1 MATAGGAS
9 ARGWRTRAALIFLG
23 AVAVSA
29 PDLAA
34 AQNRAP
40 AAVEISAG
48 SELENY
54 LRLMQISGRAKAYP
68 WMLRGFSA
76 RELEQLL
83 PADSVEVPW
92 RLSPAR
98 LRARFSL
105 APISLQTAFNSAFPY
120 GSNDG
125 AVWSGRGLTVSASG
139 GFAVRAGP
147 VSLTIAP
154 VGFVTTNGAFPL
166 LDNGETGSLKYNDG
180 LFARYVDRPQRF
192 GDGAYGRGDVGA
204 SEIRV
209 DTRFVTLGFGTSPMT
224 WGPAAEYPFVLG
236 TNAPGFAHAFLGTG
250 NPVNVW
256 VGRLHGRA
264 VWGKLSQSSYSPVG
278 PPDRFLSDTQ
288 PGRDRLMAALVM
300 VFVPRFAPNLEV
312 GFSRFVHMPYPRDG
326 IDAGSLIRRAW
337 PTFLKKNVTGET
349 TEDVA
354 DENDLA
360 SVFARWV
367 FPSAGFELYAEN
379 GHDDWFH
386 DLRDLV
392 QEPDHNR
399 AYVIGFQKVLGG
411 VGKRMSALRGE
422 IINHQMPPL
431 GRDRPGQGFIYTH
444 SALPQGHTNRGQLL
458 GSSAGA
464 GAAAGSILAWDR
476 YTPTGRT
483 TVAWRRIVRAQ
494 AGTFYENGVE
504 VSRRTDVMH
513 VLGAERSR
521 GRGSL
526 RYTYGLD
533 VIGNINRNF
542 SSDVVS
548 VNARAGLQWTPS
560 W

>member
-1 MATAGGAS
+1 MAIAGR
-9 ARGWRTRAALIFLG
+9 ARAGKLRADAALI
-23 AVAVSA
+23 V
-29 PDLAA
+29 LAA
-34 AQNRAP
+34 ALSTAEPAAAQSRAP
-40 AAVEISAG
+40 AAVEMSAG

-54 LRLMQISGRAKAYP
+54 LRLLQISGRANSYP
-68 WMLRGFSA
+68 WSLRSFSA

-83 PADSVEVPW
+83 PPDSVDVPW
-92 RLSPAR
+92 RLSPAH

-105 APISLQTAFNSAFPY
+105 APISLNTALNSAFPY
-120 GSNDG
+120 GANDG

-139 GFAVRAGP
+139 GFAVRAGAL
-147 VSLTIAP
+147 SLTIAP
-154 VGFVTTNGAFPL
+154 IGFVTTNGAFPL
-166 LDNGETGSLKYNDG
+166 LDNGETGSLMYNDG
-180 LFARYVDRPQRF
+180 LFPRFVDRPQRF
-192 GDGAYGRGDVGA
+192 GDGAYGRGDAGA

-209 DTRFVTLGFGTSPMT
+209 DTRFVTLGFGTAPMT

-256 VGRLHGRA
+256 AGRLHGRA
-264 VWGKLSQSSYSPVG
+264 IWGKLSQSSYSPVG

-288 PGRDRLMAALVM
+288 PGRDRLMTALVL

-312 GFSRFVHMPYPRDG
+312 GISRFLHMPYPMDG
-326 IDAGSLIRRAW
+326 IDASIIRRAW
-337 PTFLKKNVTGET
+337 PTLLKKNVTGDAVE
-349 TEDVA
+349 EVA

-367 FPSAGFELYAEN
+367 FPSAGFELYAEH

-386 DLRDLV
+386 DLRDLL

-399 AYVIGFQKVLGG
+399 AYVVGFQKSLGG
-411 VGKRMSALRGE
+411 GSRMSAVRGE

-431 GRDRPGQGFIYTH
+431 GRDRPGQGFVYTH

-458 GSSAGA
+458 GASAGT
-464 GAAAGSILAWDR
+464 GAAAGAILAWDR
-476 YTPTGRT
+476 YSPAGRT
-483 TVAWRRIVRAQ
+483 TIAWRRIVRAH
-494 AGTFYENGVE
+494 AGTFHEDGVE
-504 VSRRTDVMH
+504 ISRRTDVMH

-521 GRGSL
+521 GRGGL

-533 VIGNINRNF
+533 LIGNLNRNF
-542 SSDVVS
+542 SDDVVS
-548 VNARAGLQWTPS
+548 VNARLGLQWTPS